1 MLNSIEFEA
10 TKRKEITRIGVEINE
25 METRKAI
32 ERLNE
37 AKNWLFERKKKKKQ
51 QQTGPI

>member
-1 MLNSIEFEA
+1 
-10 TKRKEITRIGVEINE
+10 

-37 AKNWLFERKKKKKQ
+37 AKNWLFERKKKNNKLDQSKDKEKRENTQ
-51 QQTGPI
+51 ILKSEIK